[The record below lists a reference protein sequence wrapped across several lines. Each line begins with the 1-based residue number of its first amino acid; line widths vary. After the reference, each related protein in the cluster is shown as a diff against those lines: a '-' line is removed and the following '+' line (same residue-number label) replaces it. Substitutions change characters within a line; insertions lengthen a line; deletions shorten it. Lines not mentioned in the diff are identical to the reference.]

1 MNTHPPKKALR
12 FLRWFCR
19 EDYLDEIEG
28 DLIEI
33 FEEQVK
39 ENPRLANRM
48 FAWRVLHYF
57 RPDYIKSFQSQHP
70 LIHNYMLKNHL
81 TSAWR
86 NILKRKEFSLLN
98 LSGLAIGMAACIL
111 ILQYVTHEKSYDSF
125 HPEASQLYRLTL
137 GMTEGGESELVV
149 RATNHPAAGPS
160 IKEDYPQVEAYA
172 RLVDL
177 TIFSGSSV
185 ISYERENGKMISFYE
200 EDVYMADPSV
210 LTIFDYPLVEGDK
223 HSALEE
229 SNSVVI
235 SERMARRYFG
245 AEDPIGKN
253 LTVNGGWL
261 VTVTGILKE
270 LPENTHLDITAL
282 FSSSNFSDG
291 LNAAWIWPE
300 FYTYVKLKPG
310 TDAKALEAQLDGFAE
325 KYLGEVMENLGIVE
339 KMFLQPVTDIHLAG
353 NLLKEAEENG
363 NYKTV
368 MFLMIIAIMIL
379 LIAWINY
386 INLSTSRAAER
397 ATEIGIR
404 KFIGAKK
411 KDIIAQFLVESA
423 LMNGLAILLSLL
435 ILSIAIPFFNQIVG
449 KQVVDIDNLFRF
461 WGEGS
466 IWLGI
471 LVIFVGGTVLAGLY
485 PAFVLSSFEPV
496 KTIKGKL
503 FTSNRKPKLRHA
515 LVVFQFAISLVMI
528 VGTLT
533 VFHQLSFMRSQDMG
547 FNMDQLLVLKAP
559 KVSDS
564 TYFQRLDY
572 LKNQLLQENQV
583 HSFTISSD
591 IPGHI
596 IQNNNSIKRKE
607 QNNDEAIFAT
617 YLFTDESFLETYE
630 IELVA
635 GRNFSREIASDG
647 DAIILTEKAVEVLG
661 FSTADEAIGQ
671 VVTRKLN
678 DWADK
683 TVIGVAKDI
692 NHRSLAYKQEP
703 IAFFNRQILTDYF
716 TVKVGTQYLAE
727 TLEKVDNT
735 FSEFFPASPLEYFFL
750 DEYFSNQYKADQ
762 QFGRIFSL
770 FAGLA
775 ILVTCIGLFGLLSY
789 ITSRRTKEIGIR
801 KILGAS
807 LGQIL
812 VLLGKQF
819 IWMILLATIVALPLA
834 WWGGGEWLSS
844 YAYQAKLTVW
854 LYLIPVLLVLGIA
867 GATILL
873 QTSKAAKSNP
883 ADSLRCE

>member
-1 MNTHPPKKALR
+1 MKAQPPKKALR

-39 ENPRLANRM
+39 ENPQLANRM

-57 RPDYIKSFQSQHP
+57 RPDFIKSFQSKHP

-81 TSAWR
+81 ISAWR

-111 ILQYVTHEKSYDSF
+111 ILQYVKHEQSYDSF
-125 HPEASQLYRLTL
+125 HTDASQLYRLTL
-137 GMTEGGESELVV
+137 GMTEGGESELAI

-160 IKEDYPQVEAYA
+160 MKADYPQVEEYA

-177 TIFSGSSV
+177 AIFSGSSV
-185 ISYERENGKMISFYE
+185 ISYERENGKLISYYE
-200 EDVYMADPSV
+200 EDVFMADPSV
-210 LTIFDYPLVEGDK
+210 LTIFNYPLVHGDK
-223 HSALEE
+223 HSALDE

-235 SERMARRYFG
+235 SESLARRYFG
-245 AEDPIGKN
+245 DENPMGKS
-253 LTVNGGWL
+253 LTVNGGWF
-261 VTVTGILKE
+261 VTVTGVLKE
-270 LPENTHLDITAL
+270 LPQNTHLEISAL

-291 LNAAWIWPE
+291 LNATWVWPE
-300 FYTYVKLKPG
+300 FYTYVKLSPG
-310 TDAKALEAQLDGFAE
+310 ADVRSLENQLDGFAQ
-325 KYLGEVMENLGIVE
+325 KYLGDVMENLGIVE
-339 KMFLQPVTDIHLAG
+339 KMFLQPVQDIHLAG

-368 MFLMIIAIMIL
+368 LFLMIIAIMIL

-386 INLSTSRAAER
+386 INLSTSRSAER

-404 KFIGAKK
+404 KFLGAKK

-423 LMNGLAILLSLL
+423 LMNGLAIILALL

-449 KQVVDIDNLFRF
+449 QVVVDMDNIFRF
-461 WGEGS
+461 WEAGS
-466 IWLGI
+466 IWLGM
-471 LVIFVGGTVLAGLY
+471 LVMFVGGTILAGLY
-485 PAFVLSSFEPV
+485 PAFVLSSFEPA

-533 VFHQLSFMRSQDMG
+533 VFHQLSFMRSQDLG
-547 FNMDQLLVLKAP
+547 FNMDQLLVMKAP
-559 KVSDS
+559 KVTDS
-564 TYFQRLDY
+564 TYFNRVEL
-572 LKNQLLQENQV
+572 LKNQLLQQNQV

-596 IQNNNSIKRKE
+596 IQNNNSIKRRE

-617 YLFTDESFLETYE
+617 YLFIDESFFDTYK
-630 IELVA
+630 INLVA
-635 GRNFSREIASDG
+635 GRDFSEEITSDG
-647 DAIILTEKAVEVLG
+647 DAIILTEKTVELMG
-661 FSTADEAIGQ
+661 FPNAEDAIGQ
-671 VVTRKLN
+671 VITRKLN

-683 TVIGVAKDI
+683 TIIGVAQDI

-716 TVKVGTQYLAE
+716 SIKVGTQYLPE
-727 TLEKVDNT
+727 TLEKVDDS
-735 FSEFFPASPLEYFFL
+735 FSEFFPESPLEYFFL

-762 QFGRIFSL
+762 QFGKIFSL

-819 IWMILLATIVALPLA
+819 IWMIILAAAVALPLA
-834 WWGGGEWLSS
+834 WWGGGAWLSS

-854 LYLIPVLLVLGIA
+854 IYLIPVVLVLGIA

-873 QTSKAAKSNP
+873 QTSKAARSNP

>member
-1 MNTHPPKKALR
+1 MSTPPPKKALR

-33 FEEQVK
+33 FEEQVT
-39 ENPRLANRM
+39 ENPRQANRM
-48 FAWRVLHYF
+48 FAWQVLHYF
-57 RPDYIKSFQSQHP
+57 RPDYLKFFQSHDP
-70 LIHNYMLKNHL
+70 LIHHGMLKNHL
-81 TSAWR
+81 ISAWR

-125 HPEASQLYRLTL
+125 HPDASQLYRLTL
-137 GMTEGGESELVV
+137 GMTEGGESDLAI

-160 IKEDYPQVEAYA
+160 IKADYPQVEAYA
-172 RLVDL
+172 RLVEL
-177 TIFSGSSV
+177 TIFSGASV
-185 ISYERENGKMISFYE
+185 ISYERETGKTISYYE

-223 HSALEE
+223 YSALEE

-235 SERMARRYFG
+235 SESLARRYFG
-245 AEDPIGKN
+245 AEDPMGKS
-253 LTVNGGWL
+253 LTVNGGWF
-261 VTVTGILKE
+261 VTVTGVLKD

-291 LNAAWIWPE
+291 LNSAWIWPE
-300 FYTYVKLKPG
+300 FYTYVKLRPG
-310 TDAKALEAQLDGFAE
+310 TDVNVLEAQLDGFAE

-363 NYKTV
+363 SYKTV
-368 MFLMIIAIMIL
+368 MFLMIIAVMIL
-379 LIAWINY
+379 VIAWINY
-386 INLSTSRAAER
+386 INLSTSRSVER

-404 KFIGAKK
+404 KFIGARK
-411 KDIIAQFLVESA
+411 KDIIVQFLVESA

-435 ILSIAIPFFNQIVG
+435 ILSLVIPFFNQIVG
-449 KQVVDIDNLFRF
+449 KTVVDVDSLFSI
-461 WGEGS
+461 WDGGS
-466 IWLGI
+466 IWLGM
-471 LVIFVGGTVLAGLY
+471 LLMFVGGTVLAGLY

-503 FTSNRKPKLRHA
+503 FATSKKPKLRHA

-533 VFHQLSFMRSQDMG
+533 VFHQLSFMRSQDLG
-547 FNMDQLLVLKAP
+547 FNMDQLLVMKAP
-559 KVSDS
+559 KVTDS
-564 TYFQRLDY
+564 TYFQRVET
-572 LKNQLLQENQV
+572 LKNQLLQESQV
-583 HSFTISSD
+583 HGFTLSSD

-596 IQNNNSIKRKE
+596 IQNNNSIRRKE

-635 GRNFSREIASDG
+635 GRNFSEEIVSDG
-647 DAIILTEKAVEVLG
+647 DAIILTEQAVEMLG
-661 FSTADEAIGQ
+661 FSSAEAAIGQ

-678 DWADK
+678 DWGNK
-683 TVIGVAKDI
+683 TVIGVTRDI
-692 NHRSLAYKQEP
+692 NHRSLAHKEEP

-716 TVKVGTQYLAE
+716 TVKIGTQYLSE
-727 TLEKVDNT
+727 TLRKVDDT
-735 FSEFFPASPLEYFFL
+735 FSEYFPESPLEYFFL

-762 QFGRIFSL
+762 QFGKIFSL

-807 LGQIL
+807 FGQIL
-812 VLLGKQF
+812 LLLGKQF
-819 IWMILLATIVALPLA
+819 VWMILIASAVALPLA
-834 WWGGGEWLSS
+834 RWGGGEWLSN
-844 YAYQAKLTVW
+844 YAYQAQLTVW
-854 LYLIPVLLVLGIA
+854 LYLAPVIIVLVISGV
-867 GATILL
+867 TILL
-873 QTSKAAKSNP
+873 QSTKAAKRNP